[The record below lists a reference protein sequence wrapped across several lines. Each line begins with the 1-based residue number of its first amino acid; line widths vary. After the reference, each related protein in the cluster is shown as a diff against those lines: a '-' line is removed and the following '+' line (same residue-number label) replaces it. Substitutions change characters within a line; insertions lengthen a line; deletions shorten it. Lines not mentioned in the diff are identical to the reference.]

1 MRDIVKYTTFKKQ
14 IDELNNW
21 FDDFLDDNSRGG
33 KLDAEEVDNP
43 FWLEYNEK
51 YRMYMKIRAKME
63 DMEREALSN

>member
-1 MRDIVKYTTFKKQ
+1 MRDIVKYTAFKKQ
-14 IDELNNW
+14 IDELNDW
-21 FDDFLDDNSRGG
+21 FDDFLDDKSRGA